1 MQYSEC
7 KMLFIFKYLSI
18 RMSNDCKCCKTSASR
33 DPLFFGEKNIKIHFD
48 MVTDEK
54 IYNYIHDNG
63 KFYVP
68 QRVRFRDDEE
78 FISVKY
84 ITNLKLI
91 KKLEIS

>member
-1 MQYSEC
+1 
-7 KMLFIFKYLSI
+7 
-18 RMSNDCKCCKTSASR
+18 
-33 DPLFFGEKNIKIHFD
+33 

-78 FISVKY
+78 FISVNLVGKY
-84 ITNLKLI
+84 I
-91 KKLEIS
+91 